1 MEDMDPLED
10 ALTHWIDNRRPIRRV
25 RAGACDETTAVFR
38 RSMYGAD
45 GAFTNAP
52 EYCNAVERPREISWF
67 GRFLR
72 WMLA

>member
-10 ALTHWIDNRRPIRRV
+10 WLSNRPIRRV

-52 EYCNAVERPREISWF
+52 EYCNAVERPQQRSWV
-67 GRFLR
+67 GGFLR
-72 WMLA
+72 WLLGGRA